1 MNIEFKAITESEK
14 TIIENLFNY
23 YLCEL
28 SLYSLEEVGPD
39 GKYEMEDISQYYMD
53 DRLYPYLIT
62 VDNKIAGFIL
72 VVSPPYVS
80 EGIDYSV
87 QELFVLPKYR
97 RTGIAKEAAMH
108 VFKQFKGHYKI
119 GMFRTNT
126 RAVSFWTH
134 LLSSH
139 DVDVQIDA
147 DFVVKIAGNE
157 LPAMD
162 ISFNISEKADL

>member
-1 MNIEFKAITESEK
+1 MNIEFKTITESEK
-14 TIIENLFNY
+14 TIFENLFNY

-39 GKYEMEDISQYYMD
+39 GKYEMEDIPQYYID
-53 DRLYPYLIT
+53 DRLFPYLIT
-62 VDNKIAGFIL
+62 VDNNVAGFIL

-97 RTGIAKEAAMH
+97 GTGIAKKATMH
-108 VFKQFKGHYKI
+108 IFKQFKGHYNI

-126 RAVSFWTH
+126 RAVNFWTH
-134 LLSSH
+134 LLSSL

-147 DFVVKIAGNE
+147 DSFVKIAGNE
-157 LPAMD
+157 LPVMD
-162 ISFNISEKADL
+162 ISFSISEKADL